1 MGNEVTTKIDLKKE
15 FKQLYAPTSTAIEV
29 VTVPELKYVTIDGY
43 MEPSERPSTSVAFQN
58 AVAALTGVCASLQSM
73 SKLRTRNPVD
83 YAVMPL
89 EALWWVDSG
98 NFEFQGTTRWR
109 WTLLV
114 MQPKHITE
122 TMFARAHKDACE
134 RAGAPAATRLR
145 FGPFAEGLSIQTMH
159 VGPYHEEPRTMARM
173 KTFAS
178 ENGYR
183 YHGKHHEIY
192 LGDPR
197 RAKPEKLRT
206 ILRQPVEK

>member
-1 MGNEVTTKIDLKKE
+1 MATKIDLKKE
-15 FKQLYAPTSTAIEV
+15 FKRFYAPSSTTIEV
-29 VTVPELKYVTIDGY
+29 VTVPEFNYVTIDGY

-58 AVAALTGVCASLQSM
+58 AVAALTGVSLSLQSM
-73 SKLRTRNPVD
+73 SKLRARNPVD
-83 YAVMPL
+83 YTVMPL

-98 NFEFQGTTRWR
+98 SFEFQATTRWR
-109 WTLLV
+109 WSLIV

-122 TMFARAHKDACE
+122 TMFARALRDARE
-134 RAGAPAATRLR
+134 TTGTPAATRLR
-145 FGPFAEGLSIQTMH
+145 FGSFTEGLSIQTMH

-173 KTFAS
+173 RTFAS
-178 ENGYR
+178 ENGHRYR
-183 YHGKHHEIY
+183 GKHHEIY

>member
-1 MGNEVTTKIDLKKE
+1 MTAKIDLKKE
-15 FKQLYAPTSTAIEV
+15 LKKLYAPPSTTVEV
-29 VTVPELKYVTIDGY
+29 VTVPELRYVTIDGY

-58 AVAALTGVCASLQSM
+58 AVAALTGVSSALRSI
-73 SKLRTRNPVD
+73 SKLRARNPID
-83 YAVMPL
+83 YAAMPL

-122 TMFARAHKDACE
+122 PMFARALRDTLDHA
-134 RAGAPAATRLR
+134 RTTAATRLR
-145 FGPFAEGLSIQTMH
+145 FVNFTEGISIQTMH

-173 KTFAS
+173 KAFAS
-178 ENGYR
+178 EHGYR
-183 YHGKHHEIY
+183 YRGKHHEIY
-192 LGDPR
+192 LGDPTR
-197 RAKPEKLRT
+197 TEPARLRT

>member
-1 MGNEVTTKIDLKKE
+1 MVTKIDLKKE
-15 FKQLYAPTSTAIEV
+15 LKRFYAPSAAAIAV
-29 VTVPELKYVTIDGY
+29 VNVPEFNFAMIDGY
-43 MEPSERPSTSVAFQN
+43 MEPSERPATSVAFQN
-58 AVAALTGVCASLQSM
+58 AIAALSGVSFSLKSI
-73 SKLRTRNPVD
+73 SKQRARNPVD
-83 YAVMPL
+83 YAVMAL

-98 NFEFQGTTRWR
+98 NFDFQASARWR
-109 WTLLV
+109 WTLMV

-122 TMFARAHKDACE
+122 TMFARALLDARE
-134 RAGAPAATRLR
+134 RAGIPGATRLR
-145 FGPFAEGLSIQTMH
+145 FGPFTEGLSIQTMH

-178 ENGYR
+178 ENCFRYR
-183 YHGKHHEIY
+183 GKHHEIY